1 VARTRKNANAE
12 TFREK
17 IGNEPIEV
25 NDYKVDDLR
34 KMASEFGVTGSHD
47 LKKEELVAAIN
58 KARQSQ
64 GK

>member
-17 IGNEPIEV
+17 LGNEPIELS
-25 NDYKVDDLR
+25 DYKVDDLR

-47 LKKEELVAAIN
+47 LRKEDLVAAIN
-58 KARQSQ
+58 KARQTHD
-64 GK
+64 K